1 MYPKYIL
8 QKTYCTPLTYS
19 KGCCFYFYTYT
30 YTYTYTSNV
39 NEGESVGEFY

>member
-8 QKTYCTPLTYS
+8 QKTYCTPLTDS
-19 KGCCFYFYTYT
+19 KGCCFYLT